1 MKATKA
7 IVTGHSRGLG
17 AAIAGELLERGIP
30 VLGLARRGNA
40 ELAAQHGDKLA
51 EVAIDLA
58 DSAALA
64 AWLAGGALGNW
75 MADAQQVLLVNNAG
89 TLQPMGPLALQEVD
103 AVAWDYPEAA
113 FDFVVGIFIQ
123 FADPAQRARMFAG
136 MARALRPGGHLI
148 VQGYAPKQLEYRTG
162 GPSAVENL
170 YTADLLRTAFPDL
183 EIVHLQEYE
192 DVLDEGLGHKGQ
204 SALVGLVARKPA
216 A

>member
-1 MKATKA
+1 MNAHEQERMWST
-7 IVTGHSRGLG
+7 RYRD
-17 AAIAGELLERGIP
+17 AGEDYVFGTTANRF
-30 VLGLARRGNA
+30 
-40 ELAAQHGDKLA
+40 LAAQSALLGSGRTALSVADGEGRNAVWLAEQGLRVTATEISPVALEKARKLA
-51 EVAIDLA
+51 AGRHVEVDFVLA
-58 DSAALA
+58 
-64 AWLAGGALGNW
+64 
-75 MADAQQVLLVNNAG
+75 
-89 TLQPMGPLALQEVD
+89 D

-123 FADPAQRARMFAG
+123 FADPVQRERIFAG

-162 GPSAVENL
+162 GPSALENL
-170 YTADLLRTAFPDL
+170 YTADMLRTSFTGL

-192 DVLDEGLGHKGQ
+192 DVLDEGVGHKGQ

>member
-1 MKATKA
+1 MNAHEQERMWST
-7 IVTGHSRGLG
+7 RYRD
-17 AAIAGELLERGIP
+17 AGEDYVFGTTANRF
-30 VLGLARRGNA
+30 
-40 ELAAQHGDKLA
+40 LAAQSALLGSGRTALSVADGEGRNAVWLAEQGLRVTATEISPVALEKARKLA
-51 EVAIDLA
+51 AGRHVEVDFVLA
-58 DSAALA
+58 
-64 AWLAGGALGNW
+64 
-75 MADAQQVLLVNNAG
+75 
-89 TLQPMGPLALQEVD
+89 D

-148 VQGYAPKQLEYRTG
+148 VHGYTPKQLEYRTG

-170 YTADLLRTAFPDL
+170 YTAELLRTAVAGLD
-183 EIVHLQEYE
+183 IVHLQEYE
-192 DVLDEGLGHKGQ
+192 DVLDEGVGHKGQ

>member
-1 MKATKA
+1 MNAQGQEHMWST
-7 IVTGHSRGLG
+7 RYRD
-17 AAIAGELLERGIP
+17 AGEEYVFGTPPNRF
-30 VLGLARRGNA
+30 
-40 ELAAQHGDKLA
+40 LAAQSALLASGSNALSVADGEGRNAVWLAEQGLQVMATEISAVALEKARKLA
-51 EVAIDLA
+51 AGRHVEVDFVLA
-58 DSAALA
+58 
-64 AWLAGGALGNW
+64 
-75 MADAQQVLLVNNAG
+75 
-89 TLQPMGPLALQEVD
+89 D

-192 DVLDEGLGHKGQ
+192 DVLDEGVGHKGQ